1 MPLNRNRK
9 ILGAMDTRIYVHS
22 VATTSSGTGG
32 PRKTTTQHGP
42 YWARMEYQTRKQ
54 SEVEIATRITSLQ
67 QIRFTVRYSDTAFA
81 QISKAGRLEVI
92 GDSVRNYGIISVSK
106 DLGRNQYIEIVTELK
121 E

>member
-9 ILGAMDTRIYVHS
+9 ILGARDIRIYIHQPTT
-22 VATTSSGTGG
+22 TTSGAGG
-32 PRKTTTQHGP
+32 PKKTFTQHGP
-42 YWARMEYQTRKQ
+42 YWARKEYQTRKQ

-67 QIRFTVRYSDTAFA
+67 QIRFTVAYSDTVFGY
-81 QISKAGRLEVI
+81 ISKAGKIEEV
-92 GDSVRNYGIISVSK
+92 GDSIRNYEIISVSK